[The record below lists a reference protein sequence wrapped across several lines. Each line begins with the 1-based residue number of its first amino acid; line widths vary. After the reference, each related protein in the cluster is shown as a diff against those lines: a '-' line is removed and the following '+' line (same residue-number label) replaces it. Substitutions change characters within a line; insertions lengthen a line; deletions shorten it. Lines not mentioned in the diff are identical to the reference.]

1 MSLEQ
6 KSFIDPRS
14 VKYSILAIYL
24 SLKETNVMASTNS
37 CLPEAVPLLT
47 FHFRTRQA
55 TRADV
60 PSIAKMIKVIFTV
73 TICFLEKKKPKKIRI
88 EAQCLS
94 ALGLVI
100 ILRLSRKFV
109 FTSVV

>member
-14 VKYSILAIYL
+14 VKYSILAIYS

-73 TICFLEKKKPKKIRI
+73 TICFLERKTKKIRI
-88 EAQCLS
+88 EAQFLS

>member
-14 VKYSILAIYL
+14 VKYSILAIYS

-73 TICFLEKKKPKKIRI
+73 TICFLEKKNKKIRI